1 MHPRFMLRGLTLAVV
16 SALGLAGQAAAA
28 APEASHPAV
37 QRALQHLGAGAFT
50 AASASLDD
58 SYVAKDLVVDADG
71 TEHVRLLRQYKGLPV
86 IAGDL
91 IVRSQ
96 PDGSLHGVIQTMQRP
111 LALSTSPA
119 LSAGRAGAR
128 ALKAFKHLQGQVGEQ
143 RLVVYARGA
152 VPHLAWEVAVDG
164 VQRDGTPSQA
174 RLIVHAD
181 TGKVVDQWD
190 TVHTGAAVG
199 TGKTLYSGDVD
210 IGTKSNKA
218 GTKFELKDLPRGK
231 QYTVTMNNGTNAE
244 SKITDTDNV
253 FGTNLKTN
261 TQTAATDAHY
271 GMAMTWDYYLNVH
284 GRQGVDGAGTPAR
297 SRVHYANAYNNA
309 FWSDGCYCMTYGDG
323 SGNYPGFNPLVSL
336 DVAGHEMTHGVTS
349 RTAGLIYSGESGGLN
364 EGTSDIFGSM
374 VEYYAANANDAGDYL
389 IGEEISI
396 APRAYLRT
404 MVQPSADGSSS
415 DCWYSG
421 VGNIDVH
428 YSSGVANHFFFLLAE
443 GTTNGVPS
451 KTCTSGTRV
460 ATGNGTVAGIGRA
473 KAEKIWYR
481 ALTTKFTSG
490 TTFAN
495 ARAHTI
501 AAANELYG
509 TGSAESNAVAAAWSA
524 VNRN

>member
-1 MHPRFMLRGLTLAVV
+1 MTPRFALRRLSLALAALVGLSGT
-16 SALGLAGQAAAA
+16 ALA
-28 APEASHPAV
+28 APDASHPAV
-37 QRALQHLGAGAFT
+37 QRALQHLGGGAMGL
-50 AASASLDD
+50 ASVSLDD
-58 SYVAKDLVVDADG
+58 SYVAKDVVVDADG
-71 TEHVRLLRQYKGLPV
+71 TEHVRLDRLYKGLPV

-91 IVRSQ
+91 IVRSEPGGQ
-96 PDGSLHGVIQTMQRP
+96 LHGVIQTLQRP
-111 LALSTSPA
+111 LALNTTPS
-119 LSAGRAGAR
+119 LSADRAAAR
-128 ALKAFKHLQGQVGEQ
+128 ALKGFKHLNGQVGER
-143 RLVVYARGA
+143 RLVVYARGD
-152 VPHLAWEVAVDG
+152 VPHLAWDVAVEG

-181 TGKVVDQWD
+181 SGKVVDQWD
-190 TVHTGAAVG
+190 TVHTKAYVG
-199 TGKTLYSGDVD
+199 TGKTLYSGDVVLN
-210 IGTKSNKA
+210 TKGNKA
-218 GTKFELKDLPRGK
+218 GTKFELKDLTRGK
-231 QYTVTMNNGTNAE
+231 QYTVTMNNGTGVE
-244 SKITDTDNV
+244 SVITDTDNIW
-253 FGTNLKTN
+253 GTNLKTN
-261 TQTAATDAHY
+261 PQSAAADAQY
-271 GMAMTWDYYLNVH
+271 GMAVTWDYYLNVH
-284 GRQGVDGAGTPAR
+284 GRKGVDGAGTPAR
-297 SRVHYANAYNNA
+297 SRVHYASAYNNA

-323 SGNYPGFNPLVSL
+323 SGSYPGFNPLVSL

-364 EGTSDIFGSM
+364 EATSDIFGSM

-404 MVQPSADGSSS
+404 MIQPSADGSSS

-460 ATGNGTVAGIGRA
+460 ATGTGTVAGIGRA

-495 ARAHTI
+495 ARTHTI

>member
-1 MHPRFMLRGLTLAVV
+1 MTPRFTLRRLSLALAALVGLSGIAF
-16 SALGLAGQAAAA
+16 AAHD
-28 APEASHPAV
+28 ASHPAV
-37 QRALQHLGAGAFT
+37 QRALQHLSGGAMGL
-50 AASASLDD
+50 AAVSLDD
-58 SYVAKDLVVDADG
+58 SYVAKDVVVDADG
-71 TEHVRLLRQYKGLPV
+71 TEHVRLDRLYKGLPV

-91 IVRSQ
+91 IVRSEAGGALQ
-96 PDGSLHGVIQTMQRP
+96 GVIQTMQSP
-111 LALSTSPA
+111 LALNTTPR
-119 LSAGRAGAR
+119 LSANQAGVRAVKG
-128 ALKAFKHLQGQVGEQ
+128 FKHLQGQVESQ
-143 RLVVYARGA
+143 RLVVYARNA
-152 VPHLAWEVAVDG
+152 VPHLAWEVAVHG
-164 VQRDGTPSQA
+164 VQRDGTPSEA

-181 TGKVVDQWD
+181 SGKVVDQWD
-190 TVHTGAAVG
+190 LVHTKKPYVG

-210 IGTKSNKA
+210 LGTQGNKR
-218 GTKFELKDLPRGK
+218 GTKFDLTDQTRGK
-231 QYTVTMNNGTNAE
+231 QYTVTMNNGTGVE
-244 SKITDTDNV
+244 SAVTDTDNV
-253 FGTNLKTN
+253 WGTNLKTN
-261 TQTAATDAHY
+261 AQSAAADAHY
-271 GMAMTWDYYLNVH
+271 GMAVTWDYFLNVH
-284 GRQGVDGAGTPAR
+284 GRSGIDGAGTPAR
-297 SRVHYANAYNNA
+297 SRVHYASGYNNA

-374 VEYYAANANDAGDYL
+374 VEYYAANANDPGDYL

-396 APRAYLRT
+396 SPRAYLRT

-495 ARAHTI
+495 ARTHTI